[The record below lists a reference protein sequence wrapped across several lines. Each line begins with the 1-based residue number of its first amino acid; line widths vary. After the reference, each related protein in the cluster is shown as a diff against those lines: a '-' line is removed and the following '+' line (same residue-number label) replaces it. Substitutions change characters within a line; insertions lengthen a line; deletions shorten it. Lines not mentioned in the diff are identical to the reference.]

1 MANRNRPELGCY
13 HRELPAEIRAAEGE
27 DGVIELSFSSEAPYE
42 RIFGPEI
49 LDHNKKSVRLK
60 RLKDV
65 GCVLFNHDR
74 DRVIAG
80 IKRVWLGDDGKC
92 HAKIR
97 FDEDEP
103 SQIIKKKVESG
114 TLKGVSV
121 GYQVYDWE
129 EVGKNAK
136 STDGKYKGPCWVAR
150 DWEPYEFSIVSVPA
164 DTTVGVGRSLE
175 NGNRQGRSLDWFVR
189 QSDINKAT
197 FKQEERP

>member
-1 MANRNRPELGCY
+1 MAVRKVPEAGVY
-13 HRELPAEIRAAEGE
+13 HRELRADVQTVEGE
-27 DGVIELSFSSEAPYE
+27 DNAIELSFSSEAPYD
-42 RIFGPEI
+42 RSFGPEI
-49 LDHNKKSVRLK
+49 LDHSKSSVRLQ
-60 RLKDV
+60 RLKDT

-80 IKRVWLGDDGKC
+80 IKKVWLGDDGKC
-92 HAKIR
+92 RAKIV

-121 GYQVYDWE
+121 GYQVYAWE
-129 EVGKNAK
+129 EVRKGAK
-136 STDGKYKGPCWVAR
+136 TADGKYKGYCWVAR

-164 DTTVGVGRSLE
+164 DTTVGVGRSLK
-175 NGNRQGRSLDWFVR
+175 NGNREGRTLDWFVR

>member
-1 MANRNRPELGCY
+1 MAVRKVPEAGVY
-13 HRELPAEIRAAEGE
+13 HRELRADVRAVEGE
-27 DGVIELSFSSEAPYE
+27 DNAIELSFSSEAPYD
-42 RIFGPEI
+42 RAFGPEI
-49 LDHNKKSVRLK
+49 LDHSKSSVRLQ
-60 RLKDV
+60 RLKDT

-80 IKRVWLGDDGKC
+80 IKKVWLGDDGKC
-92 HAKIR
+92 RAKIV

-121 GYQVYDWE
+121 GYQVYAWE
-129 EVGKNAK
+129 EVK
-136 STDGKYKGPCWVAR
+136 SGTKTADGKYKGYCWVAR

-164 DTTVGVGRSLE
+164 DATVGVGRSLE
-175 NGNRQGRSLDWFVR
+175 NGNREGRSLDWFVR